1 MHLIDF
7 GIATRILKEGAAA
20 TSAGSLEGTLAYLAP
35 EQTGRVNRGIDERTD
50 LYSLGVTLYE
60 MLTGA
65 LPFSMSDPV
74 ELLHSH
80 IARAPLP
87 PHALRPAV
95 PEVLSNIT
103 LKLMSKMAEDRYQ
116 SASGLRA
123 DLQTCLQSWRT
134 DHHIA
139 AFPLGQSDRSSELR
153 LPQKLY
159 GRQGEQAELLLALER
174 VRRGALELVL
184 VSGAAGL
191 GKTELVSELAQPLAQ
206 RGGYLARVRFDQ
218 QHQGIPYA
226 PLLRACRELLRLLLT
241 EPPLAL
247 QGWKQRF
254 LGAVGTS
261 GQILIELL
269 PELELIIGKQ
279 PRVAALSPVESQNR
293 FGLLFQNFLRQF
305 ASAEHPMVLF
315 LDDLHWA
322 DAASLQLVRLLLT
335 DPFGHY
341 LLVVGSY
348 REQELTEAHPLRLQ
362 LELLHKERVVI
373 TPLALEPLQLVDIT
387 KLLADTLSTPP
398 QDLTELA
405 REVFH
410 KTYGNPFF
418 VGQFIRGLYR
428 DQLLQQSADGQS
440 WQWELARI
448 QTLTATDNVA
458 DFMVLKVQQLA
469 PQTLRLLQTAACI
482 GSQFDLHTLAQVSL
496 VSLPECARGIAE
508 AVQAGLLL
516 PLDSTYQL
524 ASAML
529 VGESSSSEAPV
540 VTEPVIAFK
549 FPHERVQQAAYA
561 TLTVEQREELHLR
574 LGQLRLSQWGK
585 DAPTGRLF
593 DLVSHLNLGRAILRR
608 ADDQAALLALAE
620 LDLTAG
626 LRAKATA
633 AYQGAVSFFTSGTQL
648 LPESAWSS
656 HHELM
661 FQLHLER
668 AHCECLNGSFAA
680 AEAQLLSLQERTH
693 VPIEQAL
700 VQLRLCELCYARGD
714 FAESTRVGMDGLA
727 CLGIPMP
734 GPGDDVFAAFLTERA
749 EIERLLAGRDPMTMA
764 DLPLLQS
771 REIDLTVQLIIALA
785 APAYVTASPLY
796 PLLMARQITIALRH
810 GICEQTACACSTYG
824 FLLVNILG
832 EPAAGAVYGR
842 LALVM
847 NERLTNASMACRIG
861 VSIGAYAHFCM
872 PIKAGIAHLRKAA
885 EEGLASGD
893 FSYLSFATSNVS
905 QLSIYPC
912 EDLSLALREVDEALV
927 LMQRTRDSLSTLQ
940 LVQLRQ
946 LFRALLGRT
955 REPTSLTDAEFDET
969 IEWQSVKQG
978 GAGYAKLL
986 FSLVKQILLNL
997 FGKYEEASAI
1007 GVEAEAW
1014 YAAAP
1019 GMACQTESVFQLC
1032 LSLLG
1037 CYPALS
1043 ESERPELERRIEKCH
1058 AQLRIWS
1065 GHCPENYAH
1074 RERLV
1079 AAERARLCGQW
1090 AEAVMLY
1097 DAAISA
1103 AHRHGF
1109 PLHEAMAHEL
1119 AGRFH
1124 AAADRG
1130 KLASFYLTEALYAY
1144 LHLGAAAKASALLSE
1159 HPEHLRSE
1167 TRALQGLGRVE
1178 LSPRG
1183 TTSGTTSSH
1192 RTTDDHLDVNSV
1204 LRASE
1209 VISRE
1214 RAIDKVIEQILYTVL
1229 TSAGAQRGFL
1239 ILDRG
1244 GTLQIEAART
1254 ISPDA
1259 SQTGLGIALDSMSEA
1274 NSAGQELALS
1284 VVHYVVRTREV
1295 VVLSAAVIDHRFT
1308 NDAYLA
1314 AAKPR
1319 AVLCLP
1325 LVNQGRLTGILYLEN
1340 NLAEV
1345 SFSPARID
1353 LLRILAA
1360 QAATALENALLLHR
1374 IQEATEKVHRTNEVL
1389 EVQVAERTAEIQRS
1403 NTELQT
1409 TNQRLQVELTE
1420 RTRAERE
1427 RAELQEQMLQAQRE
1441 RLAEMSTP
1449 LIPITARIMVMP
1461 LIGTMDSERAAQIIE
1476 VALGGAQH
1484 SRAQVVI
1491 LDITGLRHIDTSIAD
1506 SLIKTARALRLLGA
1520 HAILTGIRAVVAQTL
1535 VSLGVDLST
1544 LETRSTLQSAIA
1556 YALRHTGESL

>member
-1 MHLIDF
+1 
-7 GIATRILKEGAAA
+7 
-20 TSAGSLEGTLAYLAP
+20 
-35 EQTGRVNRGIDERTD
+35 
-50 LYSLGVTLYE
+50 
-60 MLTGA
+60 
-65 LPFSMSDPV
+65 
-74 ELLHSH
+74 
-80 IARAPLP
+80 
-87 PHALRPAV
+87 
-95 PEVLSNIT
+95 
-103 LKLMSKMAEDRYQ
+103 
-116 SASGLRA
+116 
-123 DLQTCLQSWRT
+123 
-134 DHHIA
+134 
-139 AFPLGQSDRSSELR
+139 
-153 LPQKLY
+153 
-159 GRQGEQAELLLALER
+159 
-174 VRRGALELVL
+174 
-184 VSGAAGL
+184 
-191 GKTELVSELAQPLAQ
+191 
-206 RGGYLARVRFDQ
+206 
-218 QHQGIPYA
+218 
-226 PLLRACRELLRLLLT
+226 
-241 EPPLAL
+241 
-247 QGWKQRF
+247 
-254 LGAVGTS
+254 
-261 GQILIELL
+261 
-269 PELELIIGKQ
+269 
-279 PRVAALSPVESQNR
+279 
-293 FGLLFQNFLRQF
+293 
-305 ASAEHPMVLF
+305 
-315 LDDLHWA
+315 
-322 DAASLQLVRLLLT
+322 
-335 DPFGHY
+335 
-341 LLVVGSY
+341 
-348 REQELTEAHPLRLQ
+348 
-362 LELLHKERVVI
+362 
-373 TPLALEPLQLVDIT
+373 
-387 KLLADTLSTPP
+387 
-398 QDLTELA
+398 
-405 REVFH
+405 
-410 KTYGNPFF
+410 
-418 VGQFIRGLYR
+418 
-428 DQLLQQSADGQS
+428 
-440 WQWELARI
+440 
-448 QTLTATDNVA
+448 
-458 DFMVLKVQQLA
+458 
-469 PQTLRLLQTAACI
+469 
-482 GSQFDLHTLAQVSL
+482 
-496 VSLPECARGIAE
+496 
-508 AVQAGLLL
+508 
-516 PLDSTYQL
+516 
-524 ASAML
+524 
-529 VGESSSSEAPV
+529 
-540 VTEPVIAFK
+540 
-549 FPHERVQQAAYA
+549 
-561 TLTVEQREELHLR
+561 
-574 LGQLRLSQWGK
+574 
-585 DAPTGRLF
+585 
-593 DLVSHLNLGRAILRR
+593 
-608 ADDQAALLALAE
+608 
-620 LDLTAG
+620 
-626 LRAKATA
+626 
-633 AYQGAVSFFTSGTQL
+633 
-648 LPESAWSS
+648 
-656 HHELM
+656 
-661 FQLHLER
+661 
-668 AHCECLNGSFAA
+668 
-680 AEAQLLSLQERTH
+680 
-693 VPIEQAL
+693 
-700 VQLRLCELCYARGD
+700 
-714 FAESTRVGMDGLA
+714 
-727 CLGIPMP
+727 MP
-734 GPGDDVFAAFLTERA
+734 GPGDNVFAAFLTERA

-912 EDLSLALREVDEALV
+912 EDFSLALREVDEALV

-955 REPTSLTDAEFDET
+955 REPTSLTDAEFDEK

-1037 CYPALS
+1037 CYPTLS

-1144 LHLGAAAKASALLSE
+1144 LHLGAAAKASALLSQ

-1314 AAKPR
+1314 GCQAARGAVSAAGEPGSPDRNSVSGKQPGRGVFFASAHRSAAYPGGAGCHRAGKTRCSCTAFRKPR
-1319 AVLCLP
+1319 K
-1325 LVNQGRLTGILYLEN
+1325 RSTGPTKFWKSRSPSVRRRFS
-1340 NLAEV
+1340 ARTPSCRPPTSGSRS
-1345 SFSPARID
+1345 SF
-1353 LLRILAA
+1353 
-1360 QAATALENALLLHR
+1360 
-1374 IQEATEKVHRTNEVL
+1374 
-1389 EVQVAERTAEIQRS
+1389 
-1403 NTELQT
+1403 
-1409 TNQRLQVELTE
+1409 TE

-1556 YALRHTGESL
+1556 HALRHTGESL